1 MKRLA
6 LSLALIAPL
15 VFMAESASEAGP
27 AASSYQQLAN
37 LFTDWRAFS
46 HPAIDKGRPDYS
58 AAAMKKKADG
68 LAAFRTRLKAID
80 PSGWSTEQ
88 KNDYRIV
95 EAEMNALDFFL
106 RILRPWQGDPTFYA
120 TVFSEMSDVPA
131 HEGPSAEPN
140 IDLFA
145 YKFPLSPADDA
156 RLTELLGAI
165 PTLLADARVNLAGS
179 SAHDLWAYGD
189 RAFADRADFLAQWQ
203 KGDLQVRDLGGP
215 RKISLDGASPA
226 LKAAVEKARV
236 ASAEFAAWVKAE
248 ALKRQGPSGVGKANY
263 DWWLKNVMLSPFT
276 YDQQIE
282 LLQRE
287 LDRSLASLRLE
298 EARNRDKPPITPID
312 DPAAYAA
319 MSRAHAEKLY
329 RLWVDTGTV
338 ADKTYAHDALLA
350 QAQTYVPLAERNF
363 FSHVTALDPLPLS
376 SHQFHWIEL
385 ARLAHETQP
394 TLIRSQRPLFNM
406 YADRSEGFATAM
418 EEIAMQE
425 GIYDDEPHGRELVW
439 AMLANRAARGL
450 ASLLVQNN
458 EMTLAEAGKF
468 HAGWT
473 PRGWS
478 DAKSKLV
485 GFEQL
490 LYLRQ
495 PGYGPSYVV
504 GKAQLDKMLA
514 RASHQ
519 AETSGNPFSL
529 QQTFAAIWASGIVPP
544 SIIDSEFLERLREGR
559 DGEDARNRAGHDK
572 QEIRNVRINS
582 PFAFGR

>member
-1 MKRLA
+1 
-6 LSLALIAPL
+6 
-15 VFMAESASEAGP
+15 
-27 AASSYQQLAN
+27 
-37 LFTDWRAFS
+37 
-46 HPAIDKGRPDYS
+46 
-58 AAAMKKKADG
+58 
-68 LAAFRTRLKAID
+68 
-80 PSGWSTEQ
+80 
-88 KNDYRIV
+88 
-95 EAEMNALDFFL
+95 MNGLDFFL
-106 RILRPWQGDPTFYA
+106 RTLKPWQRDPDFYA
-120 TVFSEMSDVPA
+120 TVFPEMSDVPA

-156 RLTELLGAI
+156 KLTELIGAI
-165 PTLLADARVNLAGS
+165 PVLLADAKVNLAGS
-179 SAHDLWAYGD
+179 TAHDLWAYGD
-189 RAFADRADFLAQWQ
+189 QAFAGQADFLAQWQ
-203 KGDLQVRDLGGP
+203 KGGLQLRDLGGT
-215 RKISLDGASPA
+215 RKISLDGTSPA

-236 ASAEFAAWVKAE
+236 ASVDFAAYIKAE
-248 ALKRQGPSGVGKANY
+248 APKRQGPSGVGKTNY
-263 DWWLKNVMLSPFT
+263 DWWLKNVMLSPLT
-276 YDQQIE
+276 YDQQVG
-282 LLQRE
+282 LLERE
-287 LDRSLASLRLE
+287 LDRSLSSLRLE
-298 EARNRDKPPITPID
+298 EARYRDKPPITAID
-312 DPAAYAA
+312 DPDTYAA

-329 RLWVDTGTV
+329 RLWVDTGTI
-338 ADKTYAHDALLA
+338 ADKPYAHAALLA
-350 QAQTYVPLAERNF
+350 QAPTYVPLADRNF

-376 SHQFHWIEL
+376 SHEFHWIDL
-385 ARLAHETQP
+385 AKLANETQP
-394 TLIRSQRPLFNM
+394 TPVRSMRPLFNM

-450 ASLLVQNN
+450 ASLRVQNN
-458 EMTLAEAGKF
+458 EMTLEEAGKF

-504 GKAQLDKMLA
+504 GKSQLDHMIA

-519 AETSGNPFSL
+519 AEASGKPFSL

-544 SIIDSEFLERLREGR
+544 SIIDSEFLERL
-559 DGEDARNRAGHDK
+559 
-572 QEIRNVRINS
+572 
-582 PFAFGR
+582 P

>member
-6 LSLALIAPL
+6 LCLALCAPL
-15 VFMAESASEAGP
+15 VVMAKPVAPSEAP
-27 AASSYQQLAN
+27 ASSYQQLAT
-37 LFTDWRAFS
+37 LFTDWRAFN
-46 HPAIDKGRPDYS
+46 HPAIVNGRPDYS
-58 AAAMKKKADG
+58 AAAMAKKAEG

-80 PSGWSTEQ
+80 TSGWSTEQ
-88 KNDYRIV
+88 KNDYRVV
-95 EAEMNALDFFL
+95 EAEMNGLDFFL
-106 RILRPWQGDPTFYA
+106 RVLKPWQRDPDFYA
-120 TVFSEMSDVPA
+120 TVFPEMSDVPA

-156 RLTELLGAI
+156 KLTELLGAI
-165 PTLLADARVNLAGS
+165 PDLLADARVNLGGS
-179 SAHDLWAYGD
+179 TAHDLWAYGD
-189 RAFADRADFLAQWQ
+189 RAFAGQADFLAQWQ
-203 KGDLQVRDLGGP
+203 KGGLQVRDLGGT
-215 RKISLDGASPA
+215 RKISLDGTRPA

-236 ASAEFAAWVKAE
+236 ASVDFAAYIKAE
-248 ALKRQGPSGVGKANY
+248 APKRQGSSGVGKANY
-263 DWWLKNVMLSPFT
+263 DWWLKNVMLSPLT
-276 YDQQIE
+276 YDQQVG
-282 LLQRE
+282 LLERE
-287 LDRSLASLRLE
+287 LDRSISSLRLE
-298 EARNRDKPPITPID
+298 EARNRDKPPITAID
-312 DPAAYAA
+312 DPDAYAA

-329 RLWVDTGTV
+329 RLWVDTGTI
-338 ADKTYAHDALLA
+338 ADKPYSHDALLA
-350 QAQTYVPLAERNF
+350 QAPTYVPLADRDF

-376 SHQFHWIEL
+376 SHEFHWIDL
-385 ARLAHETQP
+385 AKLANETQP
-394 TLIRSQRPLFNM
+394 TPIRILRPLFNM

-425 GIYDDEPHGRELVW
+425 GVYDDEPHGRELVW

-450 ASLLVQNN
+450 ASLHVQNN
-458 EMTLAEAGKF
+458 EMTLEEAGKF

-504 GKAQLDKMLA
+504 GKSQLDKMIA

-519 AETSGNPFSL
+519 AEASGKTFSL

-544 SIIDSEFLERLREGR
+544 SVIESEFLERL
-559 DGEDARNRAGHDK
+559 
-572 QEIRNVRINS
+572 
-582 PFAFGR
+582 P

>member
-1 MKRLA
+1 MAKPA
-6 LSLALIAPL
+6 AP
-15 VFMAESASEAGP
+15 SEAP
-27 AASSYQQLAN
+27 ASSYQQLAT
-37 LFTDWRAFS
+37 LFTDWRAFN
-46 HPAIDKGRPDYS
+46 HPAIVNSRPDYS
-58 AAAMKKKADG
+58 AAAMAKKAEG

-80 PSGWSTEQ
+80 TSGWSTEQ
-88 KNDYRIV
+88 KTDYRVV
-95 EAEMNALDFFL
+95 EAEMNGLDFFL
-106 RILRPWQGDPTFYA
+106 RILKPWQRDPDFYA
-120 TVFSEMSDVPA
+120 TVFPEMSDVPA

-140 IDLFA
+140 VDLFA

-156 RLTELLGAI
+156 KLTELIGAI
-165 PTLLADARVNLAGS
+165 PVLLADARVNLAGS
-179 SAHDLWAYGD
+179 TAHDLWAYGD
-189 RAFADRADFLAQWQ
+189 QAFAGQADFLAQWQ
-203 KGDLQVRDLGGP
+203 KGGLQLRDLGGT

-236 ASAEFAAWVKAE
+236 ASVDFAAYIKAE
-248 ALKRQGPSGVGKANY
+248 APKRQGPSGVGKTNY
-263 DWWLKNVMLSPFT
+263 DWWLKNVMLSPLT
-276 YDQQIE
+276 YDQQVG
-282 LLQRE
+282 LLERE
-287 LDRSLASLRLE
+287 LDRSLSSLRLE
-298 EARNRDKPPITPID
+298 EARYRDKPPITAID
-312 DPAAYAA
+312 DPDTYAA

-329 RLWVDTGTV
+329 RLWVDTGTI
-338 ADKTYAHDALLA
+338 ADKPYAHAALLA
-350 QAQTYVPLAERNF
+350 QAPTYVPLAARDF

-376 SHQFHWIEL
+376 SHEFHWIDL
-385 ARLAHETQP
+385 AKLANETQP
-394 TLIRSQRPLFNM
+394 TPIRTMRPLFNM

-450 ASLLVQNN
+450 ASLRVQNN
-458 EMTLAEAGKF
+458 EMTLEEAGKF

-504 GKAQLDKMLA
+504 GKSQLDHMIA

-519 AETSGNPFSL
+519 AEASGKPFSL
-529 QQTFAAIWASGIVPP
+529 QQAFAAIWASGIVPP
-544 SIIDSEFLERLREGR
+544 SVIDSEFLERL
-559 DGEDARNRAGHDK
+559 
-572 QEIRNVRINS
+572 
-582 PFAFGR
+582 P

>member
-6 LSLALIAPL
+6 FCLALCAPL
-15 VFMAESASEAGP
+15 AVMAKP
-27 AASSYQQLAN
+27 AAPSQAPGSSYQQLAT
-37 LFTDWRAFS
+37 LFTDWRAFN
-46 HPAIDKGRPDYS
+46 HPAIVKGRPDYS
-58 AAAMKKKADG
+58 AAAMAKKAEG
-68 LAAFRTRLKAID
+68 LAAFRTRLKAINT
-80 PSGWSTEQ
+80 SGWSTEQ
-88 KNDYRIV
+88 KNDYRVV
-95 EAEMNALDFFL
+95 EAEMNGLDFFL
-106 RILRPWQGDPTFYA
+106 RIIKPWHRDPGFYA
-120 TVFSEMSDVPA
+120 TVFPEMSDVPA

-156 RLTELLGAI
+156 KLTELIGAI
-165 PTLLADARVNLAGS
+165 PALLADAKVNLARS
-179 SAHDLWAYGD
+179 TAHDLWAYGD
-189 RAFADRADFLAQWQ
+189 QAFAGQADFLAQWQ
-203 KGDLQVRDLGGP
+203 KGVLQLRDLGGT
-215 RKISLDGASPA
+215 RKISLDGTSPA

-236 ASAEFAAWVKAE
+236 ASADFAACVKAE
-248 ALKRQGPSGVGKANY
+248 APKRQGPSGVGKANY
-263 DWWLKNVMLSPFT
+263 DWWLKNVMLSPLT
-276 YDQQIE
+276 YDQQVG
-282 LLQRE
+282 LLERE

-298 EARNRDKPPITPID
+298 EARNRDQPPITPID

-329 RLWVDTGTV
+329 RLWVDTGTI
-338 ADKTYAHDALLA
+338 ADKPHAHDALLA
-350 QAQTYVPLAERNF
+350 QAPTYVPLADRNF

-376 SHQFHWIEL
+376 SHEFHWIDLAKL
-385 ARLAHETQP
+385 ARETQP
-394 TLIRSQRPLFNM
+394 TQVRSLRPLFNM

-425 GIYDDEPHGRELVW
+425 GVYDDEPHGRELVW

-450 ASLLVQNN
+450 ASLRVQNN
-458 EMTLAEAGKF
+458 EMTLEEAGKF

-504 GKAQLDKMLA
+504 GKSQLDNLIA

-519 AETSGNPFSL
+519 AEASGKPFNL
-529 QQTFAAIWASGIVPP
+529 QRTFAAIWASGIVPP
-544 SIIDSEFLERLREGR
+544 SVIDSEFLERL
-559 DGEDARNRAGHDK
+559 
-572 QEIRNVRINS
+572 
-582 PFAFGR
+582 P

>member
-1 MKRLA
+1 MFAPLA
-6 LSLALIAPL
+6 LMAKSAAP
-15 VFMAESASEAGP
+15 ADAP
-27 AASSYQQLAN
+27 ASSYEQLAS
-37 LFTDWRAFS
+37 LFTDWRAFN
-46 HPAIDKGRPDYS
+46 HPAIVKGRPNYS
-58 AAAMKKKADG
+58 AAAMAKKAEG
-68 LAAFRTRLKAID
+68 LASFRARLKTID
-80 PSGWSTEQ
+80 PSGWSTVQ

-95 EAEMNALDFFL
+95 EAEINGLDFFL
-106 RILRPWQGDPTFYA
+106 RVLKPWQRDPDFYA
-120 TVFSEMSDVPA
+120 TVFPEMSDVPA

-145 YKFPLSPADDA
+145 YQFPLSPADDA

-165 PTLLADARVNLAGS
+165 PALLADARINLAGS
-179 SAHDLWAYGD
+179 TAHDLWAWGD
-189 RAFADRADFLAQWQ
+189 AAFAGQADALAQWQ
-203 KGDLQVRDLGGP
+203 KGDLQVRDLAGP

-236 ASAEFAAWVKAE
+236 ASADFAAWVKAE
-248 ALKRQGPSGVGKANY
+248 APKSKGPSGVGKANY
-263 DWWLKNVMLSPFT
+263 DWWLQHVMLSPFT

-319 MSRAHAEKLY
+319 MSRAHVEKLY
-329 RLWVDTGTV
+329 RLWVGTGTI
-338 ADKTYAHDALLA
+338 AEKPYAHDALLA
-350 QAQTYVPLAERNF
+350 QAPKYVPLAERNF
-363 FSHVTALDPLPLS
+363 FDHVTALDPLPLS
-376 SHQFHWIEL
+376 SHEFHWIEL
-385 ARLAHETQP
+385 ARLVHESQP
-394 TLIRSQRPLFNM
+394 TPVRSQRPLFNM

-418 EEIAMQE
+418 EEIAMHE
-425 GIYDDEPHGRELVW
+425 GVYDDEPHGRELVW
-439 AMLANRAARGL
+439 VMLANRAARGL
-450 ASLLVQNN
+450 ASLRVQTN
-458 EMTLAEAGKF
+458 EMTLAEAGQF

-519 AETSGNPFSL
+519 AEAIATPFSL
-529 QQTFAAIWASGIVPP
+529 KETFAAIWASGIVPP
-544 SIIDSEFLERLREGR
+544 SVIDSEFLERLR
-559 DGEDARNRAGHDK
+559 
-572 QEIRNVRINS
+572 
-582 PFAFGR
+582 

>member
-1 MKRLA
+1 MKRFA
-6 LSLALIAPL
+6 LCLALIAPFAL
-15 VFMAESASEAGP
+15 LSKPAAASEATD
-27 AASSYQQLAN
+27 SSYQQLAN
-37 LFTDWRAFS
+37 FFTDWRAFN
-46 HPAIDKGRPDYS
+46 HPAIANGRPDYS
-58 AAAMKKKADG
+58 AATMAKKAEE
-68 LAAFRTRLKAID
+68 LSAFRARLKAID
-80 PSGWSTEQ
+80 TSGWSTEQ
-88 KNDYRIV
+88 KNDNRVV

-106 RILRPWQGDPTFYA
+106 RILKPWQRDPTFYV
-120 TVFSEMSDVPA
+120 TVFPEMSDVPA

-145 YKFPLSPADDA
+145 YKFPWSPADDA
-156 RLTELLGAI
+156 RLTELIGAI
-165 PTLLADARVNLAGS
+165 PALLADAKINLAGS
-179 SAHDLWAYGD
+179 TAHDLWAYGD
-189 RAFADRADFLAQWQ
+189 RAFADQADFLVQWQ
-203 KGDLQVRDLGGP
+203 KGGLQLRDLGGT
-215 RKISLDGASPA
+215 RKISLDGTSRA
-226 LKAAVEKARV
+226 LKAAIEKARV
-236 ASAEFAAWVKAE
+236 ASADFAAYVRAE
-248 ALKRQGPSGVGKANY
+248 APKRQGPSGVGKVNY
-263 DWWLKNVMLSPFT
+263 DWWLKHVMLSPLT
-276 YDQQIE
+276 YDQQVG
-282 LLQRE
+282 LLERE
-287 LDRSLASLRLE
+287 LDRSLSSLRLE

-329 RLWVDTGTV
+329 RLWVETGTIT
-338 ADKTYAHDALLA
+338 DKPYLHDALLA
-350 QAQTYVPLAERNF
+350 QAPTYVPLADRNF

-376 SHQFHWIEL
+376 SHEFHWIDL
-385 ARLAHETQP
+385 AKLAHEAQP
-394 TLIRSQRPLFNM
+394 TPVRSMRPLFNM

-450 ASLLVQNN
+450 ASLRVQNN
-458 EMTLAEAGKF
+458 EMTLEEAGKF

-495 PGYGPSYVV
+495 PGYGPSYIV
-504 GKAQLDKMLA
+504 GKSQLDSMIA

-519 AETSGNPFSL
+519 AESSGKPFSL

-544 SIIDSEFLERLREGR
+544 SVIDSEFLERL
-559 DGEDARNRAGHDK
+559 
-572 QEIRNVRINS
+572 
-582 PFAFGR
+582 P

>member
-1 MKRLA
+1 MAKPA
-6 LSLALIAPL
+6 ATPEAP
-15 VFMAESASEAGP
+15 
-27 AASSYQQLAN
+27 ASSYQQLPT
-37 LFTDWRAFS
+37 LFTEWRAFN

-58 AAAMKKKADG
+58 AGATAKKAEG
-68 LAAFRTRLKAID
+68 LATFRARLKAID
-80 PSGWSTEQ
+80 PRGWTIEQ

-95 EAEMNALDFFL
+95 EAEMNGLDFFL
-106 RILRPWQGDPTFYA
+106 RILRPWQRDPDFYA
-120 TVFSEMSDVPA
+120 TVFPEMSDVPA

-145 YKFPLSPADDA
+145 YRFPLSSADDA

-165 PTLLADARVNLAGS
+165 PALLTEAKVNLAGS
-179 SAHDLWAYGD
+179 TAHDLWAWGD
-189 RAFADRADFLAQWQ
+189 AAFAGQADSLAQWQ

-215 RKISLDGASPA
+215 RKISLHNASPA
-226 LKAAVEKARV
+226 LKAAVERARV
-236 ASAEFAAWVKAE
+236 ASADFAAWVKAE
-248 ALKRQGPSGVGKANY
+248 APKRQGPSGVGEANY
-263 DWWLKNVMLSPFT
+263 DWWLKNVMLSPLT

-298 EARNRDKPPITPID
+298 EARNRDKPPIAPID

-329 RLWVDTGTV
+329 RLWVDTGTI
-338 ADKTYAHDALLA
+338 ADQPYAHDALLA
-350 QAQTYVPLAERNF
+350 QAPTYVPLAERNF

-376 SHQFHWIEL
+376 SHEFHWIEL
-385 ARLAHETQP
+385 AKLAHEPQP
-394 TLIRSQRPLFNM
+394 TPIRSQRPLFNM

-425 GIYDDEPHGRELVW
+425 GVYDDEPHGRELVW
-439 AMLANRAARGL
+439 VMVANRAARGL
-450 ASLLVQNN
+450 ASLRVQTN
-458 EMTLAEAGKF
+458 ELTLEEAGQF
-468 HAGWT
+468 HAAWT

-519 AETSGNPFSL
+519 AETTGKPFSL
-529 QQTFAAIWASGIVPP
+529 KETFAAIWGSGIVPP
-544 SIIDSEFLERLREGR
+544 SIIDSEFLQRLR
-559 DGEDARNRAGHDK
+559 
-572 QEIRNVRINS
+572 
-582 PFAFGR
+582 